1 MNCREFR
8 DELHRGASA
17 PGPEA
22 RRHASSCP
30 ACEAEARAALLL
42 RLGSQRGEAA
52 APPAGFEKRLRARLD
67 SGAVPVEASPWTRE
81 LDPLVRPAL
90 ALAGALVIACFGFC
104 GFSLYAR
111 SAAAPRQADLA
122 SLFEADP
129 VFSFILAG
137 DPGGPFAGPEDATPT
152 PESP

>member
-8 DELHRGASA
+8 DQLRRAASA

-30 ACEAEARAALLL
+30 TCDAEARAALLL
-42 RLGSQRGEAA
+42 RLGSQRDEAA
-52 APPAGFEKRLRARLD
+52 APRAGFEDRLRTQLD
-67 SGAVPVEASPWTRE
+67 SGAVPVEPSSWTRE

-90 ALAGALVIACFGFC
+90 ALAAMFLVLCLGF
-104 GFSLYAR
+104 YAR

-129 VFSFILAG
+129 VLSSILAG
-137 DPGGPFAGPEDATPT
+137 DPEGPFDGPEDATPT

>member
-1 MNCREFR
+1 MDCREFGN
-8 DELHRGASA
+8 ELRRAAFS

-30 ACEAEARAALLL
+30 ACDAAARATLLL
-42 RLGSQRGEAA
+42 HLGSQRDEAA
-52 APPAGFEKRLRARLD
+52 APRAGLAERLRARLD
-67 SGAVPVEASPWTRE
+67 SGAVPVETSPWTRE

-90 ALAGALVIACFGFC
+90 ALAAMLLILSLG
-104 GFSLYAR
+104 LYAR
-111 SAAAPRQADLA
+111 SAAAPRQADLV

-129 VFSFILAG
+129 VFSSILAAY
-137 DPGGPFAGPEDATPT
+137 PGGPFAGPEDATPT

>member
-8 DELHRGASA
+8 DELRRAAGV

-30 ACEAEARAALLL
+30 TCHLEARAALLL
-42 RLGSQRGEAA
+42 RLGSRRDEAA
-52 APPAGFEKRLRARLD
+52 TPRAGFEERLRARLD
-67 SGAVPVEASPWTRE
+67 SGARPDEASPWTRE

-90 ALAGALVIACFGFC
+90 ALAATILILCLG
-104 GFSLYAR
+104 LYAR
-111 SAAAPRQADLA
+111 SATASRQADLA

-129 VFSFILAG
+129 VFSSILAG
-137 DPGGPFAGPEDATPT
+137 DTGGPVAGPEDATPT

>member
-8 DELHRGASA
+8 DEIHRAASA

-30 ACEAEARAALLL
+30 ACAGEARAASLL
-42 RLGSQRGEAA
+42 RLGSQRDEAA
-52 APPAGFEKRLRARLD
+52 APPPGFTERLRARLG
-67 SGAVPVEASPWTRE
+67 SGAAAVETTPWNRE
-81 LDPLVRPAL
+81 FDLLVRPAL
-90 ALAGALVIACFGFC
+90 ALAAMLVILCFGFY
-104 GFSLYAR
+104 GFGLYAR
-111 SAAAPRQADLA
+111 RAAAPRQADLA

-129 VFSFILAG
+129 VFSSILAG
-137 DPGGPFAGPEDATPT
+137 DPGGLPAGPEDATAT